1 MFDAHADKR
10 TAAGLSNPRVCRSAD
25 DKSEIVILLDT
36 KDTKKDFAASPD
48 LKGTMMKAGVIDA
61 PTVYFLESV

>member
-10 TAAGLSNPRVCRSAD
+10 TAAGLSNPCVCRSAD

-36 KDTKKDFAASPD
+36 KDTKMAKDFAASPD
-48 LKGTMMKAGVIDA
+48 LK
-61 PTVYFLESV
+61 ER